1 MEFDGARPGIPAAI
15 RDPGVVAIGR
25 RLDADSV
32 ATIADGLVAGGVR
45 AFELTLNE
53 PVAGALASIEA
64 LAHPFADRTC
74 WSARERSCPSRRPS
88 VRSMPVP
95 ASSSR
100 PISIRPRA
108 LGRDQGSAL
117 LSRGTDADRDRGG
130 VARRGCGRE
139 AFPASVAG
147 PALVRELRGPLPD
160 IPLLPT
166 GGVTLESAPLFIR
179 AGAAGVGMGGWLTGD
194 GDPSG
199 IQQRAASIVVQQSR
213 LLAVLGRDTSGG
225 AVRPTGTGVRMTVE
239 VLTLASVSWRSSVS
253 RWAPCR
259 KRPASADT

>member
-64 LAHPFADRTC
+64 LAHRFAESDLLVGAGTVMSIAAAERAIDAG
-74 WSARERSCPSRRPS
+74 ARFLVSPHLDTDL
-88 VRSMPVP
+88 VRWAATRGVP
-95 ASSSR
+95 CFPGALT
-100 PISIRPRA
+100 PTEIVAAWRA
-108 LGRDQGSAL
+108 GAAAVKL
-117 LSRGTDADRDRGG
+117 
-130 VARRGCGRE
+130 
-139 AFPASVAG
+139 FPASVAG

-199 IQQRAASIVVQQSR
+199 IQQRAASIVAAVAAAR
-213 LLAVLGRDTSGG
+213 AELAAT
-225 AVRPTGTGVRMTVE
+225 RPAAA
-239 VLTLASVSWRSSVS
+239 LS
-253 RWAPCR
+253 APQE
-259 KRPASADT
+259 PASA